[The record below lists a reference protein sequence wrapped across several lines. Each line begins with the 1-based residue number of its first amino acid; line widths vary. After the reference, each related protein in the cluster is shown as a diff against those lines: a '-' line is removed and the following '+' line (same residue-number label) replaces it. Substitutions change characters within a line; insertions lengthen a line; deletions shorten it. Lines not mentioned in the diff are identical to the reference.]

1 MNWTYQ
7 DIVIN
12 HAVGEPEFM
21 KSSIQSSI
29 FFKLE
34 GLNFIG
40 RTDAEAEAPILW
52 PLNVKSQFTGEDI
65 DAGKDGRQ
73 KKKRVAEYEMER

>member
-1 MNWTYQ
+1 M
-7 DIVIN
+7 IN

-40 RTDAEAEAPILW
+40 RTDGEAEAPILW
-52 PLNVKSQFTGEDI
+52 PPNVKSQFTGEDI

-73 KKKRVAEYEMER
+73 KKKGVAEYEMER